1 MTQEFKKGD
10 VVKPNSGGLEMTVE
24 AIDKTSLHCIWFDKN
39 KLQSGDFDPETV
51 SRPDRGYMSSYPS
64 ERTGDS
70 AMSQEFK
77 KGDVVKLNSGGPEM
91 TIEAIDKTKTASL
104 HCFWLDGKNKRQS
117 RDFDP
122 ETVSRP
128 DRGYMSSYPK

>member
-1 MTQEFKKGD
+1 
-10 VVKPNSGGLEMTVE
+10 
-24 AIDKTSLHCIWFDKN
+24 
-39 KLQSGDFDPETV
+39 
-51 SRPDRGYMSSYPS
+51 
-64 ERTGDS
+64 
-70 AMSQEFK
+70 MSQEFK